1 MSYTPKTRDQLE
13 KESLL
18 PEGIYDFEI
27 IETSDRPSKKGNE
40 MIMLKFCVFDED
52 GGQHYI
58 FDYIVFGNNFGER
71 KLHHAAEACG
81 LMNTYDSGKL
91 IASDFMGCAGKML
104 VKQQDG
110 TGEFPAKNIVGDY
123 VPPSATDKPA
133 APRKIKDII
142 NDDIPF

>member
-1 MSYTPKTRDQLE
+1 MKYTPKTRDQLE

-27 IETSDRPSKKGNE
+27 IETSDRPSKAGNE
-40 MIMLKFCVFDED
+40 MIMLKFCVFDET
-52 GGQHYI
+52 GRQHYI
-58 FDYIVFGNNFGER
+58 FDYMVFGNNFGER
-71 KLHHAAEACG
+71 KLFHAADACG
-81 LMNTYDSGKL
+81 IMDIYDSGALKD
-91 IASDFMGCAGKML
+91 SDFMGCTGKML

-123 VPPSATDKPA
+123 VPQSATDKPTT
-133 APRKIKDII
+133 PRKTKDMI